1 MSKPPASKP
10 PVSTPPVSTPHTKDP
25 LSRLDDALARAP
37 ALPGR
42 LEARGRLTEAT
53 GIVLRA
59 KAPGI
64 RVGELVEIQREGRT
78 ILDAEVVGFR
88 GDEAV
93 LMPLGD
99 LSETGPDCQVVP
111 TGRPLSLRCS
121 EGLLGRVL
129 DGLGRPADGKPLPD
143 DAEQWPVHRRA
154 PDPLTRKRIRT
165 NLGLGVRVLDGL
177 CTVGEGQRVGL
188 FAGAGVG
195 KSTLLG
201 QIARQANV
209 DVCVVCLVGERGRE
223 VREFL
228 EESLGPE
235 GLARSVAVVAT
246 SDAPSLVRL
255 KSAFVATAVAEWF
268 RDRGQRV
275 LLLMDSL
282 TRFARAQREV
292 GLAAGE
298 PPARQG
304 YPPSVFALLP
314 RLLERAGNSAVGSIT
329 ALYTVLVAGGDLEE
343 PISDEVRGIL
353 DGHIVLNRDL
363 AEENHYPAVDVL
375 ASLSR
380 VMPQVTTADHRRHA
394 ATLRKL
400 LAHYQ
405 DKRDLISLGAYQT
418 GTDLWV
424 DRYVERQNEILAY
437 LQQRPE
443 DATPTPEAIDAL
455 ARLVKGFE

>member
-1 MSKPPASKP
+1 MTDPRSQ
-10 PVSTPPVSTPHTKDP
+10 DP
-25 LSRLDDALARAP
+25 LGRLDSALARAP
-37 ALPGR
+37 AIPGR
-42 LEARGRLTEAT
+42 PEARGRLTEAT

-59 KAPGI
+59 RAPGI

-93 LMPLGD
+93 LMPLGT
-99 LSETGPDCQVVP
+99 LAETGPDCQVVP
-111 TGRPLSLRCS
+111 MGRPLTLRCS
-121 EGLLGRVL
+121 EGLLGRVV
-129 DGLGRPADGKPLPD
+129 DGLGRPADGRPLPP
-143 DAEQWPVHRRA
+143 DAEEWPVHRTA
-154 PDPLTRKRIRT
+154 PDPLTRRRIRAP
-165 NLGLGVRVLDGL
+165 LSLGVRALDGL

-201 QIARQANV
+201 QIARQANA

-255 KSAFVATAVAEWF
+255 KSAFVATALAEWF
-268 RDRGQRV
+268 RDRGRRV

-314 RLLERAGNSAVGSIT
+314 RLLERTGNAAVGSIT

-353 DGHIVLNRDL
+353 DGHIVLSRDL
-363 AEENHYPAVDVL
+363 AETNHYPAVDVL

-380 VMPQVTTADHRRHA
+380 VMPHVTDEDHRRHA

-400 LAHYQ
+400 LAHHQ
-405 DKRDLISLGAYQT
+405 DKRDLIALGAYQT

-424 DRYVERQNEILAY
+424 DRYLERRQDLLAY
-437 LQQRPE
+437 LQQRP
-443 DATPTPEAIDAL
+443 DDPTPLPETVAAL
-455 ARLVKGFE
+455 ACLVKGFD

>member
-1 MSKPPASKP
+1 MSDSSAG
-10 PVSTPPVSTPHTKDP
+10 DP
-25 LSRLDDALARAP
+25 LGRLDNALTRAP

-59 KAPGI
+59 RAPGI
-64 RVGELVEIQREGRT
+64 RVGELVEIRRDDQK
-78 ILDAEVVGFR
+78 ILEAEVVGFR

-93 LMPLGD
+93 LMPLGA
-99 LSETGPDCQVVP
+99 LGGTGPDCQVVP
-111 TGRPLSLRCS
+111 LGRPLSLRCS

-129 DGLGRPADGKPLPD
+129 DGLGRPADGQPLPE
-143 DAEQWPVHRRA
+143 DAEEWPVHRSA
-154 PDPLTRKRIRT
+154 PDPLTRKRIRSP
-165 NLGLGVRVLDGL
+165 LGLGVRALDGL
-177 CTVGEGQRVGL
+177 CTVGEGQRLGL

-201 QIARQANV
+201 QIARQADA

-228 EESLGPE
+228 EESLGTD

-255 KSAFVATAVAEWF
+255 KSAFVATALAEWF
-268 RDRGQRV
+268 RDRGRRV

-298 PPARQG
+298 MPARQG

-314 RLLERAGNSAVGSIT
+314 RLLERAGNASVGSIT

-353 DGHIVLNRDL
+353 DGHVVLSRAL
-363 AEENHYPAVDVL
+363 AEDNHYPAIDVL

-380 VMPQVTTADHRRHA
+380 VMTHVADDEHRQHA

-400 LAHYQ
+400 LAHHQ
-405 DKRDLISLGAYQT
+405 DKRDLIALGAYQS

-424 DRYVERQNEILAY
+424 DRYLERRREILAF
-437 LQQRPE
+437 LQQRP
-443 DATPTPEAIDAL
+443 DDKTPLAEAIAGL
-455 ARLVKGFE
+455 AHLAKGFD